1 MVTIP
6 LGIEIPDNS
15 GIGATLK
22 NTNRV
27 FEYLTA
33 QGWKCSRATVNRHA
47 KAGKIPTNA
56 AGEYPLGGVNDYA
69 AEHFEREG
77 GEPGA
82 GPELDLVAGTAVELS
97 GEQGIEHAMNRLR
110 AAEILAFQQ
119 WQASPTATAFRSYAQ
134 AVEALRKF
142 ERSFLDLQR
151 ERRELLQTS
160 EVRAWMLRQI
170 IASKSTLLN
179 LPGKLAPQLEGQPW
193 PKIQAKL
200 EEEIK
205 SALSKLA
212 SDPVSLVDGSLEA
225 AGESEPLAVGG
236 IEP

>member
-1 MVTIP
+1 MKVQP
-6 LGIEIPDNS
+6 LSLEIPDNS
-15 GIGATLK
+15 GFDVTLK

-33 QGWKCSRATVNRHA
+33 QGWRCSRATVNRHA

-56 AGEYPLGGVNDYA
+56 SGEYPLDGVNGYA

-77 GEPGA
+77 GEPLP
-82 GPELDLVAGTAVELS
+82 GPALDLVAGTVVELS
-97 GEQGIEHAMNRLR
+97 GEQGIEPAMNRLR

-119 WQASPTATAFRSYAQ
+119 WQANPTATAFRSYTQ

-151 ERRELLQTS
+151 ERRELLPTT

-170 IASKSTLLN
+170 IASRTTLSN
-179 LPGKLAPQLEGQPW
+179 LPGKLAPQLEGHAW

-200 EEEIK
+200 EEEINN
-205 SALSKLA
+205 ALSKLA
-212 SDPVSLVDGSLEA
+212 SDPVSMVVGGLEA
-225 AGESEPLAVGG
+225 SGEPEPMAMGG
-236 IEP
+236 GQP